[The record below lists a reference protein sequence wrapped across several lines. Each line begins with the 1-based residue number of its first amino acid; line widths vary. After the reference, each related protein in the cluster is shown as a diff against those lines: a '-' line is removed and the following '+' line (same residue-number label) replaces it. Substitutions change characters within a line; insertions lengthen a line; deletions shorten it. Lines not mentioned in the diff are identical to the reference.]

1 MKNVNVMLVGAL
13 TVALSSCGKGDG
25 QGAQQAQGPMPYD
38 VVDVPTKVVT
48 SYDEYTAN
56 IEGVV
61 NNDIRAKIQGYIT
74 QVFVD
79 EGQYVTAGQPLF
91 KLETNVL
98 SQNADAAKSGVGA
111 AAASVSA
118 AAANVNAAAANV
130 NAAKANVQAAQ
141 VEVNK
146 LIPLVEKK
154 IISNVQLETAKAKLT
169 QAQAAQA
176 QAQAAL
182 SQAQAGHTQ
191 AQAGQ
196 SQAQANYKGAQA
208 NVDYSVVR
216 SPISGVVGAINFR
229 QGTLVG
235 PSDPTPLTVVS
246 NTDKVYAYFSM
257 NEKEYLNFISK
268 AEGATL
274 KDKLNKIPPVELVL
288 ANGEVYP
295 EKGKIQ
301 TVTGQIDPVTGSIQF
316 RVQFNNAAKILANG
330 NSGKVRVPK
339 TYVDAI
345 VVPEAATYEQQGMVY
360 VYKVRNDSAISTPV
374 KVTARAGNMAIIA
387 EGVKKGDKVVAQ
399 GVGKLR
405 DKTPIA
411 PKPAKFEQIV
421 ESTKP
426 VF

>member
-13 TVALSSCGKGDG
+13 AVALSSCGKKDD
-25 QGAQQAQGPMPYD
+25 QGAQQPQGPMPYE

-48 SYDEYTAN
+48 SYDEYAAN

-61 NNDIRAKIQGYIT
+61 NNEIRAKIQGYIT
-74 QVFVD
+74 QVYVD

-98 SQNADAAKSGVGA
+98 SQSADAAKSGVGA
-111 AAASVSA
+111 ASASVSA
-118 AAANVNAAAANV
+118 AMANV

-154 IISNVQLETAKAKLT
+154 IISNVQLETAKAKLA

-182 SQAQAGHTQ
+182 SQAQAGQ
-191 AQAGQ
+191 A
-196 SQAQANYKGAQA
+196 QAQANYKGAQA

-229 QGTLVG
+229 QGSLVG
-235 PSDPTPLTVVS
+235 PSDPTPITKVS

-268 AEGATL
+268 AEGNTL
-274 KDKLNKIPPVELVL
+274 KEKLNKIPPVELVL

-301 TVTGQIDPVTGSIQF
+301 TVTGQIDPVTGTIQF

-330 NSGKVRVPK
+330 NSGQIRVPK

-345 VVPEAATYEQQGMVY
+345 VVPEAATFEQQGIVY
-360 VYKVRNDSAISTPV
+360 VYKVRNDSAIATPIQV
-374 KVTARAGNMAIIA
+374 AERTGNMAVVVD
-387 EGVKKGDKVVAQ
+387 GVKKGDKVVAQ

-411 PKPAKFEQIV
+411 PKPAKFDEIV
-421 ESTKP
+421 EKTKP
-426 VF
+426 IF

>member
-13 TVALSSCGKGDG
+13 TVALSSCGKND
-25 QGAQQAQGPMPYD
+25 QADQQAQGPMPYD
-38 VVDVPTKVVT
+38 VVEVPTKVVS
-48 SYDEYTAN
+48 SYQEFPAN

-61 NNDIRAKIQGYIT
+61 NNDIRAKIQGYVT

-79 EGQYVTAGQPLF
+79 EGQYVSAGQPLF

-98 SQNADAAKSGVGA
+98 SQTADAAKTGVGA

-118 AAANVNAAAANV
+118 AAANVS
-130 NAAKANVQAAQ
+130 AAKASVEAAQ

-154 IISNVQLETAKAKLT
+154 IISNVQLETAKANLAK
-169 QAQAAQA
+169 AKAGQA

-182 SQAQAGHTQ
+182 VQ

-196 SQAQANYKGAQA
+196 AQAQANYKGAQA
-208 NVDYSVVR
+208 NVDYSIVR

-229 QGTLVG
+229 QGTLVS
-235 PSDPTPLTVVS
+235 PTDVTPLTVVS

-257 NEKEYLNFISK
+257 NEKEYLNFITK
-268 AEGATL
+268 AEGSTL
-274 KDKLNKIPPVELVL
+274 QQKLNNIPPVELVL

-301 TVTGQIDPVTGSIQF
+301 TVTGQIDPSTGSIQF

-330 NSGKVRVPK
+330 NSGTIRIPK
-339 TYVDAI
+339 TYVDVI
-345 VVPEAATYEQQGMVY
+345 VVPEAATFEQQGIVY
-360 VYKVRNDSAISTPV
+360 VYKVRNDSAIATPIV
-374 KVTARAGNMAIIA
+374 VEERAENMAVVI

>member
-1 MKNVNVMLVGAL
+1 MKNINVMLVGAL
-13 TVALSSCGKGDG
+13 AVALSSCGKKDG

-38 VVDVPTKVVT
+38 VVEVPTKVVT

-79 EGQYVTAGQPLF
+79 EGQFVSAGQPLF

-111 AAASVSA
+111 ATASVSA
-118 AAANVNAAAANV
+118 ASANV

-146 LIPLVEKK
+146 LIPLVEKN
-154 IISNVQLETAKAKLT
+154 IISNVQLETAKAKLA
-169 QAQAAQA
+169 QAKAAQA

-182 SQAQAGHTQ
+182 SQAQAGQ
-191 AQAGQ
+191 A
-196 SQAQANYKGAQA
+196 QAQANYKGAQE
-208 NVDYSVVR
+208 NVNYSVVK
-216 SPISGVVGAINFR
+216 SPISGVVGSINFR
-229 QGTLVG
+229 QGNLVG
-235 PSDPTPLTVVS
+235 PTDQTPITVVS
-246 NTDKVYAYFSM
+246 NTDRVYAYFSM

-268 AEGATL
+268 AEGNTL
-274 KDKLNKIPPVELVL
+274 KEKLNNIPPVELVL
-288 ANGEVYP
+288 ANGDVYP

-301 TVTGQIDPVTGSIQF
+301 TVTGQIDPVTGTIQF

-330 NSGKVRVPK
+330 NSGKIRVPK

-345 VVPEAATYEQQGMVY
+345 VVPESATFEQQGMVY
-360 VYKVRNDSAISTPV
+360 VYKVRNDSAIATPISV
-374 KVTARAGNMAIIA
+374 VARASNMAIVQ
-387 EGVKKGDKVVAQ
+387 EGVKKGDKVVAL

-426 VF
+426 IF

>member
-13 TVALSSCGKGDG
+13 AVALSSCGKKDD
-25 QGAQQAQGPMPYD
+25 QSAQAQGPMPYE
-38 VVDVPTKVVT
+38 VVDVPTKVVS

-79 EGQYVTAGQPLF
+79 EGQYVSAGQPLF

-111 AAASVSA
+111 ATASVS
-118 AAANVNAAAANV
+118 AAAANV

-154 IISNVQLETAKAKLT
+154 IISNVQLETAKAKLA

-182 SQAQAGHTQ
+182 SQ

-235 PSDPTPLTVVS
+235 PSDPTPITVVS
-246 NTDKVYAYFSM
+246 NTDRVYAYFSM

-301 TVTGQIDPVTGSIQF
+301 TVTGQIDPVTGTIQF
-316 RVQFNNAAKILANG
+316 RVQFNNASKILANG
-330 NSGKVRVPK
+330 NSGKIRVPK

-345 VVPEAATYEQQGMVY
+345 VVPESATFEQQGMVY
-360 VYKVRNDSAISTPV
+360 VYKVRNDSAIATPISV
-374 KVTARAGNMAIIA
+374 IARASNMAIVQD
-387 EGVKKGDKVVAQ
+387 GVKKGDKVVAL

-426 VF
+426 IF

>member
-13 TVALSSCGKGDG
+13 AVALSSCGKKD
-25 QGAQQAQGPMPYD
+25 QAGAQQAQGPMPYD
-38 VVDVPTKVVT
+38 VVEIPTKVVT
-48 SYDEYTAN
+48 SYQEFPAN

-61 NNDIRAKIQGYIT
+61 NNDIRAKIQGYVT

-79 EGQYVTAGQPLF
+79 EGQYIAAGQPLF

-98 SQNADAAKSGVGA
+98 SQTADAAKSGVGA
-111 AAASVSA
+111 AAASV
-118 AAANVNAAAANV
+118 NAAKANV
-130 NAAKANVQAAQ
+130 NAAKASVEAAQ

-146 LIPLVEKK
+146 LTPLVEKK
-154 IISNVQLETAKAKLT
+154 IISSVQLETAKANL
-169 QAQAAQA
+169 AQAKAGQA

-182 SQAQAGHTQ
+182 AQ

-208 NVDYSVVR
+208 NVDYSIVR

-229 QGTLVG
+229 QGALVG
-235 PSDPTPLTVVS
+235 PSDVTPLTVVS

-257 NEKEYLNFISK
+257 NEKEYLNFITK
-268 AEGATL
+268 AQGATL
-274 KDKLNKIPPVELVL
+274 QQKLNNIPPVELVL
-288 ANGEVYP
+288 ANGEVFP

-301 TVTGQIDPVTGSIQF
+301 TVTGQIDPSTGTIQF

-330 NSGKVRVPK
+330 NSGTIRIPK

-345 VVPEAATYEQQGMVY
+345 VVPEAATFEQQGIVY
-360 VYKVRNDSAISTPV
+360 VYKVRNDSAIATPV
-374 KVTARAGNMAIIA
+374 VVEERAGNMAIVT
-387 EGVKKGDKVVAQ
+387 EGVKKGEKVVAQ